1 MILIVIIF
9 TGMRPGMIPN
19 QFNPQIHANDLGKE
33 FKSNDS
39 EKDRK
44 ISQDE
49 DDEDRLSIKS
59 NDGHLSTNGNEGIE
73 EERKNSPS
81 ELSDQIQSE
90 NKEENG
96 ADLKKQKKGSTC
108 SSFRTHDTKINE
120 NLS

>member
-1 MILIVIIF
+1 
-9 TGMRPGMIPN
+9 MIPN

-33 FKSNDS
+33 LKSNDS
-39 EKDRK
+39 DKGRK
-44 ISQDE
+44 ISQEDE

-59 NDGHLSTNGNEGIE
+59 NDGHHSTNGNEGIE
-73 EERKNSPS
+73 EERNNSPS

-108 SSFRTHDTKINE
+108 SSFLTHDTKMNE